1 MFMQTVHVGSRWFQG
16 FYETSAKTLAWKL
29 ADFAEKYIPK
39 AFANIT
45 IISHEQT
52 VQDIKSKA
60 LLPPF
65 LGQIVNGNVHLISD
79 V

>member
-1 MFMQTVHVGSRWFQG
+1 MFMQTVHIGLRWFQR
-16 FYETSAKTLAWKL
+16 FYETSAKTLTWKL
-29 ADFAEKYIPK
+29 AEKYIPK

-65 LGQIVNGNVHLISD
+65 LGQIVNDNVHLISD
-79 V
+79 VY